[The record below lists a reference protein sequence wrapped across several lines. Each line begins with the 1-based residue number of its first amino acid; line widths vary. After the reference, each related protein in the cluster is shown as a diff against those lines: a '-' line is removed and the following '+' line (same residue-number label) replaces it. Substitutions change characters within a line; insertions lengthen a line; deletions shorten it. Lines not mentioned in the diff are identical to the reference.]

1 MVSESPI
8 TGMVRN
14 QDENIVVQ
22 LVICQ
27 PRGRIICVED
37 GEIGR
42 FKNSKTFILDKDEE
56 IEAVQGENNIRLR
69 SMARISLL
77 TNKRVLGP
85 FGYCPDDSETF
96 CTTLNQL
103 PHPIGR
109 WDFGINPIRPTGKFY
124 ARL

>member
-8 TGMVRN
+8 TGMERN

-22 LVICQ
+22 LLICQ
-27 PRGRIICVED
+27 PRGRIICVD
-37 GEIGR
+37 DWEIGR
-42 FKNSKTFILDKDEE
+42 LKNSKTFILDKDEE
-56 IEAVQGENNIRLR
+56 IQKVEGKNDIRLR

-85 FGYCPDDSETF
+85 FGYCPDDSEQF

-109 WDFGINPIRPTGKFY
+109 WEFGISPIRPTSKFS
-124 ARL
+124 AGP

>member
-1 MVSESPI
+1 MVSEVPI
-8 TGMVRN
+8 TGTVEN

-22 LVICQ
+22 LIICQ

-56 IEAVQGENNIRLR
+56 IEKVEGENNIRLR

-85 FGYCPDDSETF
+85 FGSSLK
-96 CTTLNQL
+96 TL
-103 PHPIGR
+103 
-109 WDFGINPIRPTGKFY
+109 
-124 ARL
+124 